1 MQEGFEFPVHLGD
14 SQATLSQSKTDDFL
28 TFYKLDANCCWE
40 KKNSLKYL
48 ESLLGKLSLSV
59 G

>member
-1 MQEGFEFPVHLGD
+1 MQEGFEFLNHLGD
-14 SQATLSQSKTDDFL
+14 SQATLSQSKTDNSL

-40 KKNSLKYL
+40 KNSLKYL
-48 ESLLGKLSLSV
+48 DSFLGKLSLSV